1 MITLVEC
8 FKYLQSNCNARLD
21 ETNKCARRA
30 RPWEENEKKIAA
42 DRSKRVQPER
52 KKDFLVRPSVA
63 GVYNERAASRQ
74 LLLKRAVAQ
83 TYSTPLSEV
92 CSDRAPSNKEP

>member
-1 MITLVEC
+1 MIILAEC

-30 RPWEENEKKIAA
+30 RPWEENEKIAA

-63 GVYNERAASRQ
+63 GVQ
-74 LLLKRAVAQ
+74 
-83 TYSTPLSEV
+83 
-92 CSDRAPSNKEP
+92 